1 MTEVGAAALVMSVV
15 CAALSLG
22 LSLIDIATHRLPNRL
37 VLALAAAA
45 SGSAALTAIDRAS
58 IRPLIGA
65 VIAGAALFA
74 FYLLLHAGR
83 GGVGGGDVKLAG
95 AIGLLTGPH
104 GWEVPLVA
112 TGLAFVL
119 GGVFAVVLVA
129 VRRADRRTR
138 LPFGPF
144 MLVGAWAAVAGSFV
158 AG

>member
-1 MTEVGAAALVMSVV
+1 MTVVGAAALVLSVV

-37 VLALAAAA
+37 VLALAVAA

-58 IRPLIGA
+58 TRPLIGA
-65 VIAGAALFA
+65 VVAGAALFA
-74 FYLLLHAGR
+74 LYLLLHAGR
-83 GGVGGGDVKLAG
+83 GGMGGGDVKLAG

-119 GGVFAVVLVA
+119 GGLLAVVLMTL
-129 VRRADRRTR
+129 RRADRRTR

-144 MLVGAWAAVAGSFV
+144 MLVGAWVALAGSFV